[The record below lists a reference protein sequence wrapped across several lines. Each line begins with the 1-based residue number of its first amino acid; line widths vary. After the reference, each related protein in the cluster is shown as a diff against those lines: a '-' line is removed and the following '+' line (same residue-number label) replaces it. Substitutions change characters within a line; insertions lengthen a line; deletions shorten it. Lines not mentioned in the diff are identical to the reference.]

1 MTSIAP
7 AARLFG
13 TTRCFVNYDRMR
25 PRGEIYAAR
34 HNLCCPLRADS

>member
-7 AARLFG
+7 AARLVWNDAVF
-13 TTRCFVNYDRMR
+13 RELRRMR

-34 HNLCCPLRADS
+34 HNLCFPLRADS